1 MIREKR
7 LSPRRAQSLA
17 FLFLLGRTQG
27 SPKTTPHPP
36 AASAD
41 RRHIERE
48 TPRFCTLMST
58 LVLDARLHSA
68 RLAAVVRLS
77 PTARLQRKSTVC
89 GLSGLRPDFAG
100 SPPIKSSTRLGDSL
114 RLLRWSLFAPCQPE
128 NCRSRFGK
136 KNCNAHQ
143 FFSPTRESKDSW
155 RESEE
160 AKAWREPKRRR
171 PVNTKTE
178 LTTSHITMNINRII
192 ITGNLVA

>member
-7 LSPRRAQSLA
+7 LSPRRARSLA

-41 RRHIERE
+41 RRHTERE
-48 TPRFCTLMST
+48 TPRFCTLMSS

-100 SPPIKSSTRLGDSL
+100 SPPIKSSTRLGMPCGSCAGVSL
-114 RLLRWSLFAPCQPE
+114 RRVNRRTAVPGLERKIAMRTNFSLQLGNRRVPGGNQ
-128 NCRSRFGK
+128 
-136 KNCNAHQ
+136 
-143 FFSPTRESKDSW
+143 RET
-155 RESEE
+155 
-160 AKAWREPKRRR
+160 EPG
-171 PVNTKTE
+171 PAETTTASNTK
-178 LTTSHITMNINRII
+178 LN
-192 ITGNLVA
+192 